1 MNNYLDRLSKLIKNQ
16 LPNEEYD
23 DVMQYYTEYFADAGT
38 ENEAN
43 VERELGTPD
52 ELAAKIIM
60 EYKGKL
66 PAVPEKTKRKG
77 LAPWAIVLIAVLG
90 SPLWFALLCVG
101 LALFVV
107 LFALVVVFIAMGI
120 CGAFGG
126 IATILGG
133 IVMLF
138 REPSLGM
145 LLTGYGFILVAC
157 GCGFSMLAALCIQLI
172 IKLIRFIKSKVRNKK
187 AQKVEV
193 IG

>member
-1 MNNYLDRLSKLIKNQ
+1 MNNYLKRLSKLIKKK
-16 LPNEEYD
+16 LPKEEYD
-23 DVMQYYTEYFADAGT
+23 SAMQYYTEYFADAGMDK
-38 ENEAN
+38 EAI
-43 VERELGTPD
+43 VQSELGTPE
-52 ELAAKIIM
+52 ELAEKIIS
-60 EYKGKL
+60 EYTGKNTD
-66 PAVPEKTKRKG
+66 VTQESNRKG

-101 LALFVV
+101 IALFVV
-107 LFALVVVFIAMGI
+107 LFALVVAFIALGI

-138 REPSLGM
+138 REPSIGM

-157 GCGFSMLAALCIQLI
+157 GCGFSMLAALFIQLI
-172 IKLIRFIKSKVRNKK
+172 IKLVRFIKSKVRSRK